1 MNAYQASYWEAL
13 ARTSTLSQMLELF
26 DTYATDHA
34 NTAPAA
40 IKRLTIRGLEARYG
54 SDAAGLWE
62 TTLSLSRS
70 GHATAEEVAAILL
83 AKLYVQDAAVAA
95 EELKRLADSPNWE
108 VREWAASA
116 LGDVTLSY
124 FHQIQPPL
132 REWSHHPS
140 ENVRRAV
147 VLSAMYASRTEDMEM
162 ANRLLDLL
170 TPLLKDATP
179 YVRNNLGPFALGDGF
194 ARNWPDLL
202 LRRLT
207 EWSQDG
213 DEQVH
218 WNLAMVFSAKAGA
231 GLAPRAPQLLGILSE
246 DTRQMVQKAWKK
258 ACKRIQKEI
267 PGWTWTAAKD
277 NASAPSQLITTD
289 PTP

>member
-13 ARTSTLSQMLELF
+13 ARTTTLSQMLELF

-40 IKRLTIRGLEARYG
+40 IKRLTIRGLESRYRSEARE
-54 SDAAGLWE
+54 LWKV
-62 TTLSLSRS
+62 TLSLSRS

-83 AKLYVQDAAVAA
+83 AKLYAHHAEIAA
-95 EELKRLADSPNWE
+95 EELKRLADNQNWE

-116 LGDVTLSY
+116 LGDVTLNH
-124 FHQIQPPL
+124 FNLMHPQLQA
-132 REWSHHPS
+132 WSHDPS

-147 VLSAMYASRTEDMEM
+147 VLSAMYASRTKDPEM
-162 ANRLLDLL
+162 AESLLDLL

-179 YVRNNLGPFALGDGF
+179 YVRTNLGPFALGDGF
-194 ARNWPDLL
+194 ARHWPDLL
-202 LRRLT
+202 PSRLT
-207 EWSQDG
+207 QWSQDG

-218 WNLAMVFSAKAGA
+218 WNLAMVFSAQTGA
-231 GLAPRAPQLLGILSE
+231 RLAPSVPQLLRILSE
-246 DTRQMVQKAWKK
+246 DMRPMVQKAWKK
-258 ACKRIQKEI
+258 ACQRIQKEI

-277 NASAPSQLITTD
+277 ASASSLP
-289 PTP
+289 